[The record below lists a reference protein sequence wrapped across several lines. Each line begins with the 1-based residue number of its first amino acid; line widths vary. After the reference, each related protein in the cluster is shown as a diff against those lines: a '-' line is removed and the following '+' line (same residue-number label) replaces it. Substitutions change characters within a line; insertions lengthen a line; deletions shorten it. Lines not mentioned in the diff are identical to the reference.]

1 MVAATNGVASFAA
14 LSIDKAG
21 TGYTLT
27 AAATGVTTG
36 SSAAFSITPGT
47 AATLLFTVQPSN
59 ATAGTAIAPAV
70 QITAHD
76 AQGNTATG
84 FSGNVTM
91 ALGANPGSGTLAG
104 TATVAAASGVATFAN
119 LSINKAGTGYTL
131 TASASGPTGATSN
144 PFTVT
149 AAAATQLG
157 FTVQPTTGAAGAAL
171 TPAVQVTARDAQG
184 NVATDFTGTVT
195 VALGVNPGSA
205 TLSGTIS
212 VAAVSGVAAFSSL
225 SIDKVGTG
233 YTLTAAATGLSGA
246 TSVGFNITPGAA
258 TELVF
263 TVEPS
268 NAAAGAAITPAVQ
281 VTARDAQGNT
291 ATGFTGT
298 VTVALDANPA
308 SGTLSGT
315 TAVAAVAG
323 LATFSSLSIDKVGSG
338 YTLTA
343 ATTLGGLTGATSTP
357 FDVSAAAA
365 SRLVFTVQPSN
376 VAAGAAI
383 APAVQVTAQD
393 AHGNIATAFT
403 GTVTLGL
410 GTNPGGGTLSGTA
423 TAAAVSG
430 VATFANVSIN
440 KAGTGY
446 TLTAAAT
453 GVTGTTS
460 AAFNVTAG
468 GATRLVFTVQ
478 PSNATAAAAITPAVQ
493 VTAQDALGNTDPSF
507 SGSVTVALGSNPGG
521 GALAGTTT
529 VAAASGVATFANL
542 SINRVGTGY
551 TLTAAVTG
559 LTTGTSAAFNITA
572 GTATALVFTVEPSNT
587 AAGVAITPAVQATA
601 QDAQGNV
608 ATGFTGSVTMAFGV
622 NPAGGT
628 LSGTTTVAAVGGVA
642 TFSTLR
648 VDKSGTGYALSATA
662 TGLSAATSTPFNVTS
677 GTATRLAF
685 TVQPTNTMAGA
696 TITPAVEVTAQD
708 AFGNTVPGFTG
719 SVRVA
724 IGTNPAGGTLSGS
737 LTVAAVGGVASFS
750 TLSLNKS
757 GTGYTLAA
765 TATGMSGATSTPF
778 DIAEGTP
785 SQLLFTVQPTST
797 TAGAPLTPAVQITAQ
812 DALGNT
818 VAGFTGNVTAA
829 ITPGTGAPGATL
841 SGTRTVAA
849 VGGVATFSGL
859 SIDKTGTVTGGTGY
873 TLSAT
878 ATGLAGA
885 TSAPFDI
892 NPGAP
897 TQLAFTIQ
905 PTTATAG
912 AHLAP
917 PVEVAALDAMSNTVP
932 GFTGNV
938 TVTIGTNPAG
948 GTVSG
953 TTTVAAASGVATFS
967 NLSIDKSGTGYTLAA
982 TATGLS
988 GATSAAFTITSGPA
1002 THLVFTVQPSTAA
1015 ANGTIA
1021 PAVRVTARDALGNT
1035 ATGFQ
1040 SNVTVAI
1047 GTNPAGGTLAGTT
1060 TLAAIGGVATFS
1072 SLGIDKAGTGYT
1084 LSAAATTLTG
1094 ATSAPFDIV
1103 PSTATR
1109 LVFTVEP
1116 STATA
1121 GAPIT
1126 PALQITAQDAS
1137 GNVVPD
1143 FTGNVTV
1150 AIGTNPAG
1158 GTLSGTT
1165 MVAAV
1170 GGVATL
1176 SDLSVDKS
1184 GSGYTLSAAGAGLTG
1199 ATSGA
1204 FSVVPGAAAQLVFTV
1219 QPSTATAGASITPQ
1233 VEVSAR
1239 DGLGNTATGFTGNI
1253 ALSIGTNPASG
1264 TLAGTTTVAAVAGV
1278 ATFSTLSIDRAGS
1291 GYTLAAGAAGPAG
1304 TTSAPFD
1311 ITSAPATRLV
1321 FTVQPTTTTAGAAI
1335 SPAVQLTVHDALG
1348 NTVTGFTGDVTLTI
1362 TTGTGTSGARLS
1374 GTTTAAAVA
1383 GVATFSTLSVDKS
1396 GTGYTL
1402 SATAG
1407 SLSGTTSAAFAVT
1420 PGSAAQLAFTTQ
1432 PSSTTAG
1439 AAITPAVQ
1447 VTARDALGNTV
1458 PGFSGAVTVAIGANP
1473 VGGTLSGTT
1482 TVAAVGGVATF
1493 SNLAVDQSG
1502 SGYTLTAVATGLT
1515 GATSAPFTITVG
1527 AATRLAFTVQ
1537 PGSTTAGAAI
1547 APAVRLT
1554 ALDAGGNPVPGFS
1567 GAVTVAIGTNPAGGA
1582 LSGTATVAAVAGVA
1596 TFSTL
1601 SIDKSGTGYTLTATA
1616 AGLSGAT
1623 SAAFAIT
1630 PGSATQL
1637 VFTLQPTTATA
1648 GGTIKPAVRVTARD
1662 ALGNTATGFVG
1673 NVTVAIGTNPAGG
1686 TLGGTRTFA
1695 AIAGV
1700 ATFPSLSI
1708 NQAGSGY
1715 TLSATAVGL
1724 TGATSAPFD
1733 IVPSTAS
1740 QLVFTAEATDSQ
1752 TAGAVITPALQVTAE
1767 DASGSPVTSF
1777 TGSVTVA
1784 IAAGTGISGATLSG
1798 TTTVGAVN
1806 GVATFSNLTIDKGDS
1821 WYTVTASATGL
1832 TSTNAAF
1839 RVFAGTATELV
1850 FRVQPSTATA
1860 GARITPQVE
1869 VIARDALG
1877 NTATGFRG
1885 DVTVA
1890 IGNNPGGGSLS
1901 GTKTVAA
1908 VAGVAAFPGLSINQA
1923 GGGYTLSA
1931 TAPGLTAATSA
1942 PFDITAA
1949 LASALVFTAQPGST
1963 TAGVTINPAVQVT
1976 VRDASGHTA
1985 TSFAGD
1991 VTLTI
1996 TAGTGT
2002 SGATLSGTTTVAA
2015 VAGVATFADLSIAQ
2029 SGSAYSLSATA
2040 TGLAGATSSFFTIN
2054 AGAPTHVTFTPQRIP
2069 GDPTAP
2075 WPTAGATIA
2084 PPVPVVAR
2092 DALGNAVETFTGS
2105 VTVAIEHN
2113 PGGGSLSGTTTVAA
2127 VAGVATFNDLSIDR
2141 TGTGYNLR
2149 ATASGLS
2156 ADTSRGFI
2164 VAAGAPAY
2172 MVFTVQPTTT
2182 TAAGTMRPAVRVTA
2196 FDMLGNVATGFGGGV
2211 TLAITAGTGTS
2222 GAALLG
2228 TTTVTAVNGV
2238 AIFSTLGIDRVGSG
2252 YTLSAA
2258 AAGLTGATSTPF
2270 DIN

>member
-1 MVAATNGVASFAA
+1 
-14 LSIDKAG
+14 
-21 TGYTLT
+21 
-27 AAATGVTTG
+27 
-36 SSAAFSITPGT
+36 
-47 AATLLFTVQPSN
+47 
-59 ATAGTAIAPAV
+59 
-70 QITAHD
+70 
-76 AQGNTATG
+76 
-84 FSGNVTM
+84 M

-131 TASASGPTGATSN
+131 TASASGPTSATSTL
-144 PFTVT
+144 FTVS
-149 AAAATQLG
+149 AAAAAQLA
-157 FTVQPTTGAAGAAL
+157 FTVQPTNGAAGAAL

-195 VALGVNPGSA
+195 VALGVNPGGA
-205 TLSGTIS
+205 TLSGTTS
-212 VAAVSGVAAFSSL
+212 LTAVSGVATFSSL

-246 TSVGFNITPGAA
+246 TSAGFNITAGAA
-258 TELVF
+258 TGLVF
-263 TVEPS
+263 TVGPGKGG
-268 NAAAGAAITPAVQ
+268 AGAAITPAVQ
-281 VTARDAQGNT
+281 VTAR
-291 ATGFTGT
+291 
-298 VTVALDANPA
+298 
-308 SGTLSGT
+308 
-315 TAVAAVAG
+315 
-323 LATFSSLSIDKVGSG
+323 
-338 YTLTA
+338 
-343 ATTLGGLTGATSTP
+343 
-357 FDVSAAAA
+357 
-365 SRLVFTVQPSN
+365 
-376 VAAGAAI
+376 
-383 APAVQVTAQD
+383 D

-493 VTAQDALGNTDPSF
+493 V
-507 SGSVTVALGSNPGG
+507 
-521 GALAGTTT
+521 
-529 VAAASGVATFANL
+529 
-542 SINRVGTGY
+542 
-551 TLTAAVTG
+551 
-559 LTTGTSAAFNITA
+559 
-572 GTATALVFTVEPSNT
+572 
-587 AAGVAITPAVQATA
+587 TA

-905 PTTATAG
+905 PTTAAAG

-1060 TLAAIGGVATFS
+1060 T
-1072 SLGIDKAGTGYT
+1072 
-1084 LSAAATTLTG
+1084 
-1094 ATSAPFDIV
+1094 
-1103 PSTATR
+1103 
-1109 LVFTVEP
+1109 
-1116 STATA
+1116 
-1121 GAPIT
+1121 
-1126 PALQITAQDAS
+1126 
-1137 GNVVPD
+1137 
-1143 FTGNVTV
+1143 
-1150 AIGTNPAG
+1150 
-1158 GTLSGTT
+1158 
-1165 MVAAV
+1165 VAAV

-1176 SDLSVDKS
+1176 SDLRVDKS

-1233 VEVSAR
+1233 VEVTAR

-1311 ITSAPATRLV
+1311 ITSAPATR
-1321 FTVQPTTTTAGAAI
+1321 
-1335 SPAVQLTVHDALG
+1335 PA
-1348 NTVTGFTGDVTLTI
+1348 
-1362 TTGTGTSGARLS
+1362 
-1374 GTTTAAAVA
+1374 
-1383 GVATFSTLSVDKS
+1383 
-1396 GTGYTL
+1396 
-1402 SATAG
+1402 
-1407 SLSGTTSAAFAVT
+1407 
-1420 PGSAAQLAFTTQ
+1420 
-1432 PSSTTAG
+1432 
-1439 AAITPAVQ
+1439 
-1447 VTARDALGNTV
+1447 
-1458 PGFSGAVTVAIGANP
+1458 
-1473 VGGTLSGTT
+1473 
-1482 TVAAVGGVATF
+1482 
-1493 SNLAVDQSG
+1493 
-1502 SGYTLTAVATGLT
+1502 
-1515 GATSAPFTITVG
+1515 
-1527 AATRLAFTVQ
+1527 
-1537 PGSTTAGAAI
+1537 
-1547 APAVRLT
+1547 
-1554 ALDAGGNPVPGFS
+1554 
-1567 GAVTVAIGTNPAGGA
+1567 
-1582 LSGTATVAAVAGVA
+1582 
-1596 TFSTL
+1596 
-1601 SIDKSGTGYTLTATA
+1601 
-1616 AGLSGAT
+1616 
-1623 SAAFAIT
+1623 
-1630 PGSATQL
+1630 
-1637 VFTLQPTTATA
+1637 
-1648 GGTIKPAVRVTARD
+1648 
-1662 ALGNTATGFVG
+1662 
-1673 NVTVAIGTNPAGG
+1673 
-1686 TLGGTRTFA
+1686 
-1695 AIAGV
+1695 
-1700 ATFPSLSI
+1700 
-1708 NQAGSGY
+1708 
-1715 TLSATAVGL
+1715 
-1724 TGATSAPFD
+1724 
-1733 IVPSTAS
+1733 
-1740 QLVFTAEATDSQ
+1740 
-1752 TAGAVITPALQVTAE
+1752 
-1767 DASGSPVTSF
+1767 
-1777 TGSVTVA
+1777 
-1784 IAAGTGISGATLSG
+1784 
-1798 TTTVGAVN
+1798 
-1806 GVATFSNLTIDKGDS
+1806 
-1821 WYTVTASATGL
+1821 
-1832 TSTNAAF
+1832 
-1839 RVFAGTATELV
+1839 
-1850 FRVQPSTATA
+1850 
-1860 GARITPQVE
+1860 
-1869 VIARDALG
+1869 
-1877 NTATGFRG
+1877 
-1885 DVTVA
+1885 
-1890 IGNNPGGGSLS
+1890 
-1901 GTKTVAA
+1901 
-1908 VAGVAAFPGLSINQA
+1908 
-1923 GGGYTLSA
+1923 
-1931 TAPGLTAATSA
+1931 
-1942 PFDITAA
+1942 
-1949 LASALVFTAQPGST
+1949 
-1963 TAGVTINPAVQVT
+1963 
-1976 VRDASGHTA
+1976 
-1985 TSFAGD
+1985 
-1991 VTLTI
+1991 
-1996 TAGTGT
+1996 
-2002 SGATLSGTTTVAA
+2002 
-2015 VAGVATFADLSIAQ
+2015 
-2029 SGSAYSLSATA
+2029 
-2040 TGLAGATSSFFTIN
+2040 
-2054 AGAPTHVTFTPQRIP
+2054 
-2069 GDPTAP
+2069 
-2075 WPTAGATIA
+2075 
-2084 PPVPVVAR
+2084 
-2092 DALGNAVETFTGS
+2092 
-2105 VTVAIEHN
+2105 
-2113 PGGGSLSGTTTVAA
+2113 
-2127 VAGVATFNDLSIDR
+2127 
-2141 TGTGYNLR
+2141 
-2149 ATASGLS
+2149 
-2156 ADTSRGFI
+2156 
-2164 VAAGAPAY
+2164 
-2172 MVFTVQPTTT
+2172 
-2182 TAAGTMRPAVRVTA
+2182 
-2196 FDMLGNVATGFGGGV
+2196 
-2211 TLAITAGTGTS
+2211 
-2222 GAALLG
+2222 
-2228 TTTVTAVNGV
+2228 
-2238 AIFSTLGIDRVGSG
+2238 
-2252 YTLSAA
+2252 
-2258 AAGLTGATSTPF
+2258 
-2270 DIN
+2270 